1 MCVPPIHVHSLPIR
15 AAHIARRKYE
25 NVLRDSGLHDAVHAC
40 EHAAPDV
47 RPFFVPLTILIFQN
61 LNRDQEPLSL
71 VPACTPAALRGALSA
86 FAHWLASLDA
96 VHAPRL
102 AALTAPFL
110 HARVHRAVQRR
121 LGRAYAALCARVR
134 DPRSRYEA
142 AATLLGAERPF
153 GSVAALWQIFGINE
167 EGGEDE
173 YEEDDEEDE
182 DSSDSAESS

>member
-1 MCVPPIHVHSLPIR
+1 MLYAHANTPHKTYVPRFLDLFFIQR
-15 AAHIARRKYE
+15 A
-25 NVLRDSGLHDAVHAC
+25 
-40 EHAAPDV
+40 
-47 RPFFVPLTILIFQN
+47 
-61 LNRDQEPLSL
+61 QEPLSL
-71 VPACTPAALRGALSA
+71 VPACTPAALRGALTA
-86 FAHWLASLDA
+86 FAYWLASLDA

-153 GSVAALWQIFGINE
+153 GSVAALWQIFGIEE
-167 EGGEDE
+167 EGGG
-173 YEEDDEEDE
+173 EDDYDQDDE
-182 DSSDSAESS
+182 DDGDSDSAEST

>member
-1 MCVPPIHVHSLPIR
+1 MV
-15 AAHIARRKYE
+15 
-25 NVLRDSGLHDAVHAC
+25 N
-40 EHAAPDV
+40 V
-47 RPFFVPLTILIFQN
+47 RP
-61 LNRDQEPLSL
+61 QEPLSL
-71 VPACTPAALRGALSA
+71 VPACTPPALRASLTA

-121 LGRAYAALCARVR
+121 LGRAYATLCARVR

-153 GSVAALWQIFGINE
+153 GSVAALWQIFGIDE
-167 EGGEDE
+167 EGGGEDE
-173 YEEDDEEDE
+173 EDEEYEEEEEEETDDDDEDE
-182 DSSDSAESS
+182 ESDE

>member
-1 MCVPPIHVHSLPIR
+1 VRELINEH
-15 AAHIARRKYE
+15 YE
-25 NVLRDSGLHDAVHAC
+25 NVLCDSGLHDAVRAC
-40 EHAAPDV
+40 EHTAPD
-47 RPFFVPLTILIFQN
+47 
-61 LNRDQEPLSL
+61 EPLSL
-71 VPACTPAALRGALSA
+71 VPACTPAALRGALTA

-153 GSVAALWQIFGINE
+153 GSVAALWQIFGIEE
-167 EGGEDE
+167 EGGGEGD
-173 YEEDDEEDE
+173 YDEDDEDDE
-182 DSSDSAESS
+182 DSDSTEST